1 MLQVRGRQGARTGSQ
16 MLWAGGEVKG
26 EPASVLKKK
35 KSVVGV
41 KLQWS
46 M

>member
-35 KSVVGV
+35 N
-41 KLQWS
+41 LL
-46 M
+46 